1 VTSKKDTTAQQPPA
15 KTDLSALYR
24 PLGLKAVLAAHV
36 VLKSKPQQKKQVA

>member
-1 VTSKKDTTAQQPPA
+1 MTSKKDSSVREQPA

-36 VLKSKPQQKKQVA
+36 VLKSKPSKKHA